1 MGETGEGFYRVT
13 MGTTTKAFTSASA
26 DGVTIAVNESL
37 CKGCE
42 ICVHACPTDVFEMR
56 GEGSNAIPV
65 PERPEDCV
73 ECGNCELSCPDFA
86 LEVRSDG

>member
-1 MGETGEGFYRVT
+1 MGETGEPFYRT
-13 MGTTTKAFTSASA
+13 PMGTTTKAFTSASA

-42 ICVHACPTDVFEMR
+42 ICVHECPTDVFEMS

-65 PERPEDCV
+65 PERPEACV